1 MREFLFLLG
10 SPLGFDE
17 SYRQNRFKQD
27 RFIALLDLP
36 IYNSF
41 SNYYFTDV
49 LDSLSFRAMVLD
61 QLQQLY
67 KDEEEEENNHEE

>member
-1 MREFLFLLG
+1 
-10 SPLGFDE
+10 
-17 SYRQNRFKQD
+17 
-27 RFIALLDLP
+27 LDLP

-41 SNYYFTDV
+41 SNYYFTDI

-67 KDEEEEENNHEE
+67 KDENDDDDHNDEQGGTG